1 MKRSVFLA
9 GCVVVLSGV
18 GCSSE
23 PSPADATGAGSG
35 TAGQGGSAAGGGAAA
50 QGGGAGNTA
59 AAGSGGT
66 APSDQPSL
74 DPETPFDQLPASCR
88 GFEVRGLK
96 FSPGGDVLPNT
107 CAPFDNKR
115 NNPYAIRCI
124 DADPSY
130 SSGYPGDEFCILP
143 PPADKGTQIHV
154 GPPAYSQPG
163 SEFLLQPGEETVVY
177 YYINATTTEDH
188 YYYRTNLRMRAGS
201 HHMIIRVQSDDHADG
216 FSAEQDLA
224 GSLRADTATN
234 RSFGGAQRPDE
245 DRPSG
250 LHVPAE
256 NADMGALLEA
266 GQQFSFN
273 LHHFNLTQK
282 PILRE
287 AWVNA
292 WYKSQAEI
300 ARRIESIAIIGNPA
314 DLNIPP
320 GERRVLHYQCPVNAP
335 VRIITLNGHRHAST
349 ARFGAWVVRA
359 NGATESLYESF
370 NYNDMPTYQFDSE
383 SHNPTPDADDQIDGA
398 ASGMLEL
405 NAGDQLHFLCDVT
418 NHLDQSLH
426 FANEVKTGEM
436 CIMFGSRTGAPL
448 CGIVNRVK
456 D

>member
-1 MKRSVFLA
+1 MKRSLLFA
-9 GCVVVLSGV
+9 SCVVVLSGV

-23 PSPADATGAGSG
+23 PSSPEDAAAAGGGAAGQDANA
-35 TAGQGGSAAGGGAAA
+35 AGQGGSAAGQA
-50 QGGGAGNTA
+50 A
-59 AAGSGGT
+59 AAGSGGS
-66 APSDQPSL
+66 AAAEKLVLEPS
-74 DPETPFDQLPASCR
+74 TPFDQLPASCR

-130 SSGYPGDEFCILP
+130 ASGYPGDDYCILP
-143 PPADKGTQIHV
+143 PPADKGTQVHV
-154 GPPAYSQPG
+154 GPSDYAKVDPS
-163 SEFLLQPGEETVVY
+163 FLLQPGAETVEY
-177 YYINATTTEDH
+177 YYINSITTQDH

-216 FSAEQDLA
+216 FSAEQDL
-224 GSLRADTATN
+224 GGVLRADTATN

-245 DRPSG
+245 DRPTG
-250 LHVPAE
+250 LTVPPE
-256 NADMGALLEA
+256 NADMGELLQA

-273 LHHFNLTQK
+273 LHHFNLTQQ

-287 AWVNA
+287 AWVNV
-292 WYKSQAEI
+292 WYKPQAEI
-300 ARRIESIAIIGNPA
+300 ARQIQGVAIIGNPA
-314 DLNIPP
+314 DLNIPA
-320 GERRVLHYQCPVNAP
+320 GEHRVLHYQCPVSAP

-359 NGATESLYESF
+359 DGTKQSVYESF
-370 NYNDMPTYQFDSE
+370 NYNDMPTYQFDSL
-383 SHNPTPDADDQIDGA
+383 SRNPVPDVDSQTDGA

-405 NAGDQLHFLCDVT
+405 NAGDQLHFVCDVT

-436 CIMFGSRTGAPL
+436 CILFGSRTGAPL
-448 CGIVNRVK
+448 CGILNRVK